1 MDLVQQLLLLSE
13 KLYQTLEYV
22 EEDKDE
28 KRDEQINLINK
39 LLDAR
44 GQTISKLEELGERPL
59 HGHEKEAYLR
69 DLNHGIIERLHTYK
83 GRIKEDMQKLQ
94 VSMKSE
100 TRYVNPYSHL
110 QNLDGTYFDKR
121 E

>member
-13 KLYQTLEYV
+13 KLYQTLEFV

-28 KRDEQINLINK
+28 KRNEQIELINK

-44 GQTISKLEELGERPL
+44 GQTIEKLQAVSEHPL
-59 HGHEKEAYLR
+59 RGHEQEVYLR
-69 DLNHGIIERLHTYK
+69 DLNHRIIERLHNYK
-83 GRIKEDMQKLQ
+83 GRIREDMQQLQ

-100 TRYVNPYSHL
+100 KRYVNPYSHL